1 MYLYIS
7 ANKKSWYLQSAANT
21 HVSLSADGTLNTNW
35 CEIKQKQVGSFL
47 EMYKWNYNLYFKS
60 LSENTR
66 PLLLTLLGSFSN
78 CFTVTFLDLWKKS
91 QKQQETWQYVVQSPP
106 SELQRGRVRTAAIN
120 LFVFVKLIHSKRFF
134 PSFSSLFHSLC
145 PSSICPDNEC
155 LLRLPG
161 IFSR

>member
-1 MYLYIS
+1 MLVRKHQTFVINNIGIIFKLFHRDIS
-7 ANKKSWYLQSAANT
+7 
-21 HVSLSADGTLNTNW
+21 GP
-35 CEIKQKQVGSFL
+35 E
-47 EMYKWNYNLYFKS
+47 E
-60 LSENTR
+60 
-66 PLLLTLLGSFSN
+66 
-78 CFTVTFLDLWKKS
+78 KS